1 MRYNCFPHLLFC
13 SGITIYTMI
22 LGILVINTNNL
33 SNRIDDIYESNLFK
47 QSLEKKET
55 YIHPPSR
62 TISRDDN
69 YNEEKYNQE
78 LEQTRMRVDNLK
90 HTIVTFKD
98 NIKTLSIDEHHN
110 EEKFNV
116 AIDIISIL
124 HNFTTDEYDR
134 NKKKFKEVNVRLDY
148 LEKQTV
154 LYSEY
159 FEKLKK

>member
-1 MRYNCFPHLLFC
+1 
-13 SGITIYTMI
+13 
-22 LGILVINTNNL
+22 
-33 SNRIDDIYESNLFK
+33 
-47 QSLEKKET
+47 
-55 YIHPPSR
+55 
-62 TISRDDN
+62 
-69 YNEEKYNQE
+69 
-78 LEQTRMRVDNLK
+78 MRVDNLK

-134 NKKKFKEVNVRLDY
+134 NKKKFKDVNIRLDY
-148 LEKQTV
+148 LEKQTA

-159 FEKLKK
+159 FEKLKKVIKVKLHVHLV